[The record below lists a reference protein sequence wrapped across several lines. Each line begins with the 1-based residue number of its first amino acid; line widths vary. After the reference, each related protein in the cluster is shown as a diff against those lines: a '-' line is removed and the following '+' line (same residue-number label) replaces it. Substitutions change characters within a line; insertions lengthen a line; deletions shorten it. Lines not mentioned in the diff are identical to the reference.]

1 MEMFREITDM
11 VNDAKRMDKR
21 QFIFQVLS
29 FGMVIASAFMIWK
42 GKEKLELNLLLKT
55 NYLRFTLKFRLEK
68 LICDLPEFKIQV
80 N

>member
-42 GKEKLELNLLLKT
+42 GNKW
-55 NYLRFTLKFRLEK
+55 YLVENKHK
-68 LICDLPEFKIQV
+68 
-80 N
+80 

>member
-42 GKEKLELNLLLKT
+42 GNKWSLVENKYKLW
-55 NYLRFTLKFRLEK
+55 LKF
-68 LICDLPEFKIQV
+68 PEFKIKKV
-80 N
+80 YVLFLCTYYF

>member
-42 GKEKLELNLLLKT
+42 GNNKN
-55 NYLRFTLKFRLEK
+55 
-68 LICDLPEFKIQV
+68 DL
-80 N
+80 

>member
-42 GKEKLELNLLLKT
+42 GKEKLES
-55 NYLRFTLKFRLEK
+55 
-68 LICDLPEFKIQV
+68 
-80 N
+80 

>member
-42 GKEKLELNLLLKT
+42 GNKWVTLLFVNTT
-55 NYLRFTLKFRLEK
+55 NCQNTYLSVKYLS
-68 LICDLPEFKIQV
+68 IYQMSSYQMS
-80 N
+80 